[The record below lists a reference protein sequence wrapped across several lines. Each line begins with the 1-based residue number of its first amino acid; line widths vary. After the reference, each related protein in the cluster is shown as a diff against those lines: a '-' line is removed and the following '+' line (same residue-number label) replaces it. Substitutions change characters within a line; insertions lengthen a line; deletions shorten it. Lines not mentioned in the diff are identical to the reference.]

1 MRLARS
7 AGLAAVLVGCLFIPA
22 SASGFNG
29 TVLRGFGTATID
41 GVPAP
46 GEWNPAGTA
55 NFSVR
60 RAVAHGGG
68 TVPATLYAMNDAT
81 NLYIAIKVDNATVAA
96 STAEVAFDG
105 DHDNNALEDGE
116 DSIVVDS
123 LGFFDDRFY
132 RQGSAVYDV
141 DDGGTRDG
149 DEWDADGP
157 GYSFYEFSHPLDSAD
172 NAHDFS
178 LRPGMRIGVRL
189 TFRHCATV
197 SSCAPSSRYPESQLA
212 EIVIVSGSRIP
223 PDTQFTGAL
232 REGAWTGTLT
242 QTFEFTGSDDAI
254 QPTQLTFECKL
265 DEEAWRAC
273 TSPNRIAVVDDG
285 RHTLSVRAS
294 DEMLNVDS
302 TPAVRNWIVD
312 TRDPSKPVIRGRRLV
327 RSGQKVVLRFS
338 ATDALTPASQLRF
351 RCSVDARGM
360 RPCPKVYRVR
370 LRPGRHQVRVRAL
383 DRIGYLSPVAKARIT
398 VVRARR

>member
-7 AGLAAVLVGCLFIPA
+7 AGLAAVLGACLLIPA
-22 SASGFNG
+22 AATGFNG

-41 GVPAP
+41 GVAAP

-60 RAVAHGGG
+60 RAGAHGGG
-68 TVPATLYAMNDAT
+68 TVPATVYAMNDAT
-81 NLYIAIKVDNATVAA
+81 NLYIAIKVDDATVAA
-96 STAEVAFDG
+96 STAEVYFDG
-105 DHDNNALEDGE
+105 DHDNNAFEDGE

-123 LGFFDDRFY
+123 LGFFEDRFY

-141 DDGGTRDG
+141 NDGGTRDG
-149 DEWDADGP
+149 DERDADGP

-178 LRPGMRIGVRL
+178 LRPAMRIGFRL

-197 SSCAPSSRYPESQLA
+197 SSCGLSSTYPGPQLA
-212 EIVIVSGSRIP
+212 EIAIVSGSRIP
-223 PDTQFTGAL
+223 PDTQFTGGP
-232 REGAWTGTLT
+232 REGSWTGTLT

-265 DEEAWRAC
+265 DDLAWRAC
-273 TSPNRIAVVDDG
+273 TSPYEIGDEDG

-302 TPAVRNWIVD
+302 TPAVRNWNVD
-312 TRDPSKPVIRGRRLV
+312 TTDPSKPVIRGRRSV

-338 ATDALTPASQLRF
+338 ATDALTPARQLRF

-360 RPCPKVYRVR
+360 RPCPRVYRVR

-383 DRIGYLSPVAKARIT
+383 DRVGYLGPVAKARIT